1 MLVCVFL
8 ALALTHIYI
17 YVYISMHVQLRWM
30 WYNRNINPPFLF
42 IASSTVSQHWN
53 SVGPRRFPRTT
64 ITTTTTT
71 AVTLI
76 RLITGIT
83 AVTAVDQI
91 NHPGTPLHRITD
103 LQRPA
108 LIGRRHYR
116 HNHSVGRIRNSSTG
130 SCSDMSIDIDLWNG
144 KDKERFD
151 ALTHPGYS
159 LHSDAETHLGGWLA
173 HRVALQQQQQPMNGC
188 HNNSEDGT
196 SINADWIQQDV
207 APYITK
213 FDYASMPIGRAPNIL
228 VLYGSLR
235 ASSYSRK
242 MAYEFARLLELLG
255 CNVRV
260 YNPMGLPVRNP
271 DDDGEQHL
279 KVLEIRALTHW
290 SDGHV
295 WVSPEMHGTIT
306 GIFKNQI
313 DWIPLNTGSVR
324 PTQGKTCCV
333 AQVNGGSQSFNAVN
347 ALRLLARW
355 MRMPCCTNQSSVAKA
370 WQEFDDTT
378 GRMKP
383 SDFRNRVVD
392 VAEEFAKFTAVMVPV
407 ADQLTDRY
415 SERMEILDKGRL
427 LSQAE
432 KEKQKTIDESRK
444 A

>member
-1 MLVCVFL
+1 
-8 ALALTHIYI
+8 
-17 YVYISMHVQLRWM
+17 M
-30 WYNRNINPPFLF
+30 WYKYSNNNYKQLFTSIPRYNNIPLYRTTLFRIVRPQEHSHRNITTGSSHPSLRRFGHITSAVGIRSSLRF
-42 IASSTVSQHWN
+42 IAGVTVVTGV
-53 SVGPRRFPRTT
+53 VGN
-64 ITTTTTT
+64 
-71 AVTLI
+71 
-76 RLITGIT
+76 TGIT
-83 AVTAVDQI
+83 HSHSI
-91 NHPGTPLHRITD
+91 
-103 LQRPA
+103 
-108 LIGRRHYR
+108 
-116 HNHSVGRIRNSSTG
+116 HNTIQSRYPRAGNTLRLLRNGSTMTE
-130 SCSDMSIDIDLWNG
+130 SSIDINIWNG

-151 ALTHPGYS
+151 SLTHPGYS
-159 LHSDAETHLGGWLA
+159 LHSDAETYLGGWWA
-173 HRVALQQQQQPMNGC
+173 HRAALQGQPNGTN
-188 HNNSEDGT
+188 HE
-196 SINADWIQQDV
+196 DWIQTDV

-213 FDYASMPIGRAPNIL
+213 FDYASMPIGRAPKIL

-235 ASSYSRK
+235 ASSFSRK
-242 MAYEFARLLELLG
+242 MAYELARLLELLG
-255 CNVRV
+255 CDVRV

-271 DDDGEQHL
+271 DDNGEQHL

-306 GIFKNQI
+306 GTFKNQI

-383 SDFRNRVVD
+383 SDFRHRVVD

-415 SERMEILDKGRL
+415 SERMEVLNQGRL

-432 KEKQKTIDESRK
+432 KEKQKTVDESRK